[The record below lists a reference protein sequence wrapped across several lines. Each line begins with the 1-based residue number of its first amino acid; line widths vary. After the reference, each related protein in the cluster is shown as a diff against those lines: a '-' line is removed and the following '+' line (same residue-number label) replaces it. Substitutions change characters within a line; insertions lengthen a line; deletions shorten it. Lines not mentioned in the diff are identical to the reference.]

1 MYLNK
6 KCFATLSLV
15 EIRMEVSAR
24 KEAGKKTRQN
34 KITRKKIKSINSTQ
48 QESILNGACVCVE
61 LGKSNALTRKH
72 TQHSHSHSHCAAH
85 RITIEITL
93 IILKTI
99 YII

>member
-61 LGKSNALTRKH
+61 LGKSNALTRRH
-72 TQHSHSHSHCAAH
+72 IQHSHSHCAAH

-99 YII
+99 YI